1 MVYTR
6 ALENNLSDIGRK
18 YNINRLR
25 DILLICDIEIE
36 VDKIRFHLTSDG
48 SSAVITFNRI
58 AEAFALIKKLAEIT
72 DSFDDKRKGF
82 EEFLRNNGLTIYI
95 QNRHFGI
102 LGQNANKILARTA
115 AVAGRFFSG

>member
-1 MVYTR
+1 MEYTR
-6 ALENNLSDIGRK
+6 VLENNLSDIGRQ
-18 YNINRLR
+18 YDINRMR
-25 DILLICDIEIE
+25 DTLFICDIEIE
-36 VDKIRFHLTSDG
+36 ADMIRFHLTSDG
-48 SSAVITFNRI
+48 SSVVIAFNRI
-58 AEAFALIKKLAEIT
+58 AEAFSVFKKLAEIT

-95 QNRHFGI
+95 QNKHFGI